1 MTSDGEQIAGTFT
14 GEDGREV
21 SVTVEAVN
29 AEIESAISAVTFGEG
44 EGDELRV
51 EEREPDGLLRLR
63 VKLFEE
69 DAGKGG
75 LIIGTVNSDGG
86 ALMLTPGPVW
96 YLPKCEGAPRGVL
109 MVDSMDRLQPV
120 EGEPLEKRVEPATGG
135 HRPDRIA
142 IHLDGEPL
150 GIGSLIFAV
159 AFVRGAMAAYEK
171 MKGEAKGADE
181 EPEEVTLAR
190 YKTDNVFSNHS
201 FIMKSLN
208 GIYDIAFNNKKPYY
222 EISPKKEGSRE
233 KYRLT
238 GSSDTA
244 SRFLYEYGGN
254 SELLKDVLETVHTL
268 RTDRRAEGFLCNG
281 RVWFT
286 VNTIVEEMRRTTGGT
301 VTAKNYP
308 NDRQVVDAA
317 LMFASGAQVVGVKPN
332 GDPLNVTYLLN
343 AIRRDKIVFNEAEYR
358 DVWGFSVDATTI
370 NDYARDID
378 QYYCYPLLVSSKP
391 LTISEAW
398 VDRYL
403 RDVLNEARGRLYKV
417 GKNKAPVVRSARVK
431 HYEKEILWDTIFKT
445 ACPMKEPSSR
455 QKQKI
460 VDTFEKVLKLQADME
475 KRGEMREGMPL
486 YINAHS
492 ERDASRGRGK
502 GAWVKLVIDC
512 SRELRVP
519 NIDLS

>member
-1 MTSDGEQIAGTFT
+1 MTSDGEQIVGT
-14 GEDGREV
+14 V
-21 SVTVEAVN
+21 
-29 AEIESAISAVTFGEG
+29 IESDGNEVPVPVSAVTPLFSDALSALVYGEG
-44 EGDELRV
+44 AGDELRV

-69 DAGKGG
+69 DAWKDG
-75 LIIGTVNSDGG
+75 LMIGTVNSDGG
-86 ALMLTPGPVW
+86 VVMLTPGPVW
-96 YLPKCEGAPRGVL
+96 CLPNAEGAPQGIL
-109 MVDSMDRLQPV
+109 IVDSTDRLQPV
-120 EGEPLEKRVEPATGG
+120 DGEPLEKRVEPATGD

-142 IHLDGEPL
+142 VYLGDEPL
-150 GIGSLIFAV
+150 SILSLIVSV
-159 AFVRGAMAAYEK
+159 AFARGTIAAYEK
-171 MKGEAKGADE
+171 MKGEVKSADE

-190 YKTDNVFSNHS
+190 YKTDNAFSNHS
-201 FIMKSLN
+201 FIMNSLN
-208 GIYDIAFNNKKPYY
+208 GIYDIAFNDKKPYY
-222 EISPKKEGSRE
+222 EISPKKAGSRE

-238 GSSDTA
+238 GSSDAA
-244 SRFLYEYGGN
+244 SRFLYECGGN

-332 GDPLNVTYLLN
+332 GDPLDVTYLLN

-378 QYYCYPLLVSSKP
+378 QYYCYPLLASSKP

-403 RDVLNEARGRLYKV
+403 RDVLNEARGELYKK
-417 GKNKAPVVRSARVK
+417 GKNKAPTIRSARVK
-431 HYEKEILWDTIFKT
+431 HYEKKILWDTIFKT
-445 ACPMKEPSSR
+445 ASPMKEPSSR

-460 VDTFEKVLKLQADME
+460 VDTFERVLKLQADME

-492 ERDASRGRGK
+492 VRDASRGRGR

-512 SRELRVP
+512 SRELHVP

>member
-1 MTSDGEQIAGTFT
+1 MTSDGEQIAGTFIEE
-14 GEDGREV
+14 GGREV
-21 SVTVEAVN
+21 NVTVEAVN
-29 AEIESAISAVTFGEG
+29 AEIESALSAVTFGEG
-44 EGDELRV
+44 AGDELRV

-69 DAGKGG
+69 DAWKDG

-96 YLPKCEGAPRGVL
+96 CLPNAEGAPYGVL

-120 EGEPLEKRVEPATGG
+120 DGEPLEKRVEPATGD

-142 IHLDGEPL
+142 VYLDDEPL
-150 GIGSLIFAV
+150 SIFSLIVSV
-159 AFVRGAMAAYEK
+159 AFARGTIAAYEK

-181 EPEEVTLAR
+181 EPEEVTLAQ
-190 YKTDNVFSNHS
+190 YKTDRVFGNHS
-201 FIMKSLN
+201 LSLKVLN
-208 GIYDIAFNNKKPYY
+208 GIYDIAFGKPYY
-222 EISPKKEGSRE
+222 EIAPKGGKSGES
-233 KYRLT
+233 YRLT
-238 GSSDTA
+238 GSVDAA

-268 RTDRRAEGFLCNG
+268 RTDMRAEGFLCNG

-301 VTAKNYP
+301 VAAKKYP

-317 LMFASGAQVVGVKPN
+317 LTLASGAQVVGVKPN
-332 GDPLNVTYLLN
+332 GDPMDVTYLIN
-343 AIRRDKIVFNEAEYR
+343 AVRRDRITFKETEYS
-358 DVWGFSVDATTI
+358 DVWGFLPDAATI
-370 NDYARDID
+370 NDYAREIG
-378 QYYCYPLLVSSKP
+378 QAYSYPLLVSKKP
-391 LTISEAW
+391 LTMDEAW
-398 VDRYL
+398 IDRYL

-417 GKNKAPVVRSARVK
+417 GRNKAPVVRSARVK

-460 VDTFEKVLKLQADME
+460 VDTFERVLKLQADME

-492 ERDASRGRGK
+492 VRDASRGRGRGK
-502 GAWVKLVIDC
+502 WEKLVIDC

-519 NIDLS
+519 DIDLS

>member
-1 MTSDGEQIAGTFT
+1 MTSDGEQIVGT
-14 GEDGREV
+14 V
-21 SVTVEAVN
+21 
-29 AEIESAISAVTFGEG
+29 IESDGNEVPVPVSAVTPLFSDALSDLIYGKG
-44 EGDELRV
+44 AGDELRV

-69 DAGKGG
+69 DAWKDG
-75 LIIGTVNSDGG
+75 LMIGTVNSDGG
-86 ALMLTPGPVW
+86 VLMLTPGPVW
-96 YLPKCEGAPRGVL
+96 CLPNAEGAPQGIL
-109 MVDSMDRLQPV
+109 IVDSMDRLQPV
-120 EGEPLEKRVEPATGG
+120 DDEPLEKRVEPATGD

-142 IHLDGEPL
+142 VYLNDEPL
-150 GIGSLIFAV
+150 SILSLIVSV
-159 AFVRGAMAAYEK
+159 AFARGTIAAYEK

-181 EPEEVTLAR
+181 EPEEVTLAQ

-201 FIMKSLN
+201 LIMNSLN
-208 GIYDIAFNNKKPYY
+208 GIYDIAFGKPYY
-222 EISPKKEGSRE
+222 EITPKSGESRE
-233 KYRLT
+233 SYRLT
-238 GSSDTA
+238 ASVDAA

-301 VTAKNYP
+301 VAAKKYP

-317 LMFASGAQVVGVKPN
+317 LTFASGAQVVGVKPN
-332 GDPLNVTYLLN
+332 GDPLDVTYLLN
-343 AIRRDKIVFNEAEYR
+343 AIRRDKIVFHEAEYR

-370 NDYARDID
+370 NDYAREIG
-378 QYYCYPLLVSSKP
+378 QAYSYPLLVSKKP
-391 LTISEAW
+391 LTMDEAW
-398 VDRYL
+398 IDRYL

-460 VDTFEKVLKLQADME
+460 VDTFERVLKLQADME

-492 ERDASRGRGK
+492 VRDASRGRGRGK
-502 GAWVKLVIDC
+502 WEKLVIDC

-519 NIDLS
+519 DIDLS

>member
-1 MTSDGEQIAGTFT
+1 MTSGGELIAGTII
-14 GEDGREV
+14 EDDGSEV
-21 SVTVEAVN
+21 PVPVSAVN
-29 AEIESAISAVTFGEG
+29 QLIGDAISAVTFGEG
-44 EGDELRV
+44 AGDELRV
-51 EEREPDGLLRLR
+51 EAREPDGLLRLR

-69 DAGKGG
+69 DAGRDG
-75 LIIGTVNSDGG
+75 LMLGTVNSDGG

-96 YLPKCEGAPRGVL
+96 YLPKAEGAPHGVL

-135 HRPDRIA
+135 NRPDRIA
-142 IHLDGEPL
+142 VYLDGEPL

-159 AFVRGAMAAYEK
+159 AFARGTIAAYEK
-171 MKGEAKGADE
+171 MKGEAKSADE
-181 EPEEVTLAR
+181 EPEEVTLAQ
-190 YKTDNVFSNHS
+190 YKTDRVFGNHS
-201 FIMKSLN
+201 LSLKVLN
-208 GIYDIAFNNKKPYY
+208 GIYDIAFGKPYY
-222 EISPKKEGSRE
+222 EIAPKGGKSGES
-233 KYRLT
+233 YRLT
-238 GSSDTA
+238 GSVDAA

-301 VTAKNYP
+301 VTAKKYP

-317 LMFASGAQVVGVKPN
+317 LTLASGAQVVGVKPN
-332 GDPLNVTYLLN
+332 GDPMDVTYLIN
-343 AIRRDKIVFNEAEYR
+343 AVRRDRITFKETEYR
-358 DVWGFSVDATTI
+358 DVWGFLPDAATI
-370 NDYARDID
+370 NDYAREIG
-378 QYYCYPLLVSSKP
+378 QAYSYPLLVSKKP
-391 LTISEAW
+391 LTMDEAW
-398 VDRYL
+398 IDRYL

-445 ACPMKEPSSR
+445 ASPMKEPSSR

-460 VDTFEKVLKLQADME
+460 VDNFEKVLKLQADME

-492 ERDASRGRGK
+492 VRNASRGRGRGK
-502 GAWVKLVIDC
+502 WEKLVIDC

-519 NIDLS
+519 DIDLS

>member
-1 MTSDGEQIAGTFT
+1 MTSDGEQIVGTII
-14 GEDGREV
+14 ESDGNEVPVPV
-21 SVTVEAVN
+21 SVVTPLFSDAL
-29 AEIESAISAVTFGEG
+29 SAVTFGEG
-44 EGDELRV
+44 AGDELRV

-69 DAGKGG
+69 DAGKDG
-75 LIIGTVNSDGG
+75 LMLGTVNSDGG

-96 YLPKCEGAPRGVL
+96 YLPKCEEAPHGVL
-109 MVDSMDRLQPV
+109 IVDSMDRLQPV
-120 EGEPLEKRVEPATGG
+120 EGEPLEKRVEPATGD

-142 IHLDGEPL
+142 VYLDGEPL

-159 AFVRGAMAAYEK
+159 AFVRGTIAAYEK
-171 MKGEAKGADE
+171 MKGEAKSADE
-181 EPEEVTLAR
+181 GPEEIALAQ
-190 YKTDNVFSNHS
+190 YKTDRVFANHS
-201 FIMKSLN
+201 LSLKVLN
-208 GIYDIAFNNKKPYY
+208 GIYDIAFGKPYY
-222 EISPKKEGSRE
+222 EIAPKGGKSGES
-233 KYRLT
+233 YRLT
-238 GSSDTA
+238 GSVDAA

-317 LMFASGAQVVGVKPN
+317 LTLASGAQVVGVKPN
-332 GDPLNVTYLLN
+332 GDPMDVTYLIN
-343 AIRRDKIVFNEAEYR
+343 AVRRDRITFKETEYR
-358 DVWGFSVDATTI
+358 DVWGFLPDAATI
-370 NDYARDID
+370 NDYAREIG
-378 QYYCYPLLVSSKP
+378 QAYSYPLLVSKKP
-391 LTISEAW
+391 LTMDEAW
-398 VDRYL
+398 IDRYL

-445 ACPMKEPSSR
+445 ASPMKEPSSR

-475 KRGEMREGMPL
+475 KHGEMREGMPL

-492 ERDASRGRGK
+492 VRNASRGRGRGK
-502 GAWVKLVIDC
+502 WEKLVIDC

-519 NIDLS
+519 DIDLS